1 MSSEIRKSG
10 ISVVGD
16 IPWGTHF
23 CHFYETRE
31 DLLDILI
38 PYFRTGLENN
48 EFCMWIVADPLGEE
62 EARNAFRHAVADAD
76 RYLTAGNIEIVPH
89 SVAFEPSRQH
99 SPSKGR
105 IEIIPHTEWYLE
117 EGVFDMQRVA
127 NGWKERLTRALA
139 KGYSGMRVNGNEAWL
154 TKDNW
159 TEFLEYEKTL
169 DETLAHQKMIV
180 LCSYPLTGI
189 GAGEIFDVVGAHELA
204 VVRRHRRWEIAES
217 PELKQTK
224 AEIKRLNE
232 ELEQRV
238 VKRTQELAAA
248 NEALKIEIIQRK
260 KVEAAE
266 KESRHLYES
275 LVQSID
281 GIVCEMDGR
290 TFRVTFVNKKAETI
304 LGYPAEQWVN
314 SPTFWLDHL
323 HPDDRRWALDVKRRA
338 VLKMDDCQL
347 VYRMIAA
354 DGRVVWLRDILTV
367 NIEADGSVLLRG
379 VKVEIT
385 AHRQAEEALR
395 ESEERF
401 SKAFRSSPVTNVIA
415 RLADD
420 RFLDVN
426 DAFQQMFGYERS
438 EVINQT
444 ALDLGLWVYPE
455 ERQGLKHMLREGRA
469 VRDYETRVRTKSGGI
484 LNVLLFMELIEL
496 GGEQCVLA
504 TSYDITARKLAE
516 QRLRTTT
523 EQLRALSTR
532 IQSAREEE
540 ATRIAREIHDEL
552 GSSLTGLRWHLES
565 LDNTLFQTGGPLQL
579 QGLRE
584 NIASMMKLTA
594 DILTTVRRISSELRP
609 TVLDDLGLSAAI
621 ESQAQQFQAR
631 TGIICHCDC
640 RLEDIKL
647 TREQSTA
654 IFRILQEALTNVLRH
669 AHATKVDI
677 GAEERSGEF
686 VLIISDNGRG
696 ITPAER
702 AAEGSLGL
710 LGMRERAHLAGGTIE
725 ISGVEKHGTTI
736 IIRVPTS
743 H

>member
-10 ISVVGD
+10 LGVVGD

-31 DLLDILI
+31 DLLDLLI

-48 EFCMWIVADPLGEE
+48 EFCLWIVADPLGEDD
-62 EARNAFRHAVADAD
+62 ARHAFRQSVAHAD
-76 RYLTAGNIEIVPH
+76 RHLAAGNIEIVPR
-89 SVAFEPSRQH
+89 SVTFEPSHQH
-99 SPSKGR
+99 TPSRGR
-105 IEIIPHTEWYLE
+105 IESIPDTEWYSK
-117 EGVFDMQRVA
+117 EGIFDLQRLV
-127 NGWKERLTRALA
+127 NGWKEKLTGALA

-154 TKDNW
+154 TKENW
-159 TEFLEYEKTL
+159 PEFLAYERTL
-169 DETLAHQKMIV
+169 DETLARERMIV
-180 LCSYPLTGI
+180 LCSYPLSGF
-189 GAGEIFDVVGAHELA
+189 GAAEIFDVVRAHELA
-204 VVRRHRRWEIAES
+204 IVRRHRKWEVAES
-217 PELKQTK
+217 RGLKQTK
-224 AEIKRLNE
+224 ADITEFNQ
-232 ELEQRV
+232 ELEHRV
-238 VKRTQELAAA
+238 VKRTRELAGA
-248 NEALKIEIIQRK
+248 NDDLRNELIWRRK
-260 KVEAAE
+260 AQATE
-266 KESRHLYES
+266 KENWHLYKS

-290 TFRVTFVNKKAETI
+290 TFRVTFVSKKAETI
-304 LGYPAEQWVN
+304 LGYPAEQWLN
-314 SPTFWLDHL
+314 EPTFWLDHL
-323 HPDDRRWALDVKRRA
+323 HPDDRSWALDVKKRA
-338 VLKMDDCQL
+338 VTSMDDGQL

-367 NIEADGSVLLRG
+367 NIERDGSVLLRG
-379 VKVEIT
+379 VKVDIT
-385 AHRQAEEALR
+385 AHKHAEEALR

-438 EVINQT
+438 EVIDQT
-444 ALDLGLWVYPE
+444 ALDLGLWVNPQ
-455 ERQGLKHMLREGRA
+455 ERQRLGQILREGRA
-469 VRDYETRVRTKSGGI
+469 VRDYETRARTKSGDI

-504 TSYDITARKLAE
+504 TAYDITARKQAE

-552 GSSLTGLRWHLES
+552 GSSLTGLRWDLES
-565 LDNTLFQTGGPLQL
+565 LDNTVFQAGDPQRS

-584 NIASMMKLTA
+584 NIASMMRMTT

-621 ESQAQQFQAR
+621 ESQAQQFQTR
-631 TGIICHCDC
+631 TGLICHYECK
-640 RLEDIKL
+640 LEDSRL
-647 TREQSTA
+647 NTEQSTA

-669 AHATKVDI
+669 AQATKVDI
-677 GAEERSGEF
+677 VAEERSCECVF
-686 VLIISDNGRG
+686 IIRDNGRG
-696 ITPAER
+696 ITAVEA

-725 ISGVEKHGTTI
+725 ISGVEKYGTTV
-736 IIRVPTS
+736 IIRVPTPS
-743 H
+743 